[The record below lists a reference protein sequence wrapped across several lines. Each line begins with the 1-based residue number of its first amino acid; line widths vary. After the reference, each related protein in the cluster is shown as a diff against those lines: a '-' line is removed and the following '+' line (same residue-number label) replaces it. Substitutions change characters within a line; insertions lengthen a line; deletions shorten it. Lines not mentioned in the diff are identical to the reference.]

1 MATQMRRVMQSALAV
16 GLIGVTVWADPAPV
30 PPTPPEVQA
39 PPVAAPPV
47 AAPPTAAPPAAA
59 PPAAAPPAPAPP
71 RPMAP
76 EFSCEGTSGRTRH
89 LSHYLGR
96 AVIIVY
102 EDRDSNHQN
111 DVLKQELA
119 ARARAQDLTQD
130 VSVVPV
136 ANLSGFGFWPAQGFA
151 RDAVLDIA
159 RQQQMEILIDWTGE
173 MARAYRFRPAR
184 SYVMVLSRE
193 GRVLFRHA
201 GTLDSTARGR
211 FFNAVSEA
219 IATR

>member
-1 MATQMRRVMQSALAV
+1 MRGAMVA
-16 GLIGVTVWADPAPV
+16 GLIGVTAWADPAPV
-30 PPTPPEVQA
+30 APAPPPEVQ
-39 PPVAAPPV
+39 V
-47 AAPPTAAPPAAA
+47 
-59 PPAAAPPAPAPP
+59 PPAPAAPTSPP
-71 RPMAP
+71 PAQAEPAPALTPPVRQRPMAP
-76 EFSCEGTSGRTRH
+76 EFACEGTSGRTRH

-102 EDRDSNHQN
+102 EDRDSNQQN

-119 ARARAQDLTQD
+119 ARARAQDLSQD

-136 ANLSGFGFWPAQGFA
+136 ANLSGFAFWPAQGFA

-159 RQQQMEILIDWTGE
+159 RQQQMEILIDWTGD
-173 MARAYRFRPAR
+173 MARAYRFRPAV

-201 GTLDSTARGR
+201 GTLDASARGR
-211 FFNAVSEA
+211 FFNAVSES

>member
-1 MATQMRRVMQSALAV
+1 MQIRRAIHSALALT
-16 GLIGVTVWADPAPV
+16 LIGMTVGADPAPV
-30 PPTPPEVQA
+30 A
-39 PPVAAPPV
+39 PPPPPAEV
-47 AAPPTAAPPAAA
+47 PAPPAAPPPSD
-59 PPAAAPPAPAPP
+59 PPAVTPPAPRATP

-111 DVLKQELA
+111 DVLKEELA
-119 ARARAQDLTQD
+119 ARARAQDLSQD

-136 ANLSGFGFWPAQGFA
+136 ANLSGFSFWPAQGFA

-173 MARAYRFRPAR
+173 MARAYRFRPAM

-201 GTLDSTARGR
+201 GTLDASARGR

>member
-1 MATQMRRVMQSALAV
+1 
-16 GLIGVTVWADPAPV
+16 
-30 PPTPPEVQA
+30 
-39 PPVAAPPV
+39 
-47 AAPPTAAPPAAA
+47 
-59 PPAAAPPAPAPP
+59 
-71 RPMAP
+71 MAP

-136 ANLSGFGFWPAQGFA
+136 ANLSGFAFWPAQGFA

-173 MARAYRFRPAR
+173 MARSYRFRPAM

-201 GTLDSTARGR
+201 GTLDSSARGR

>member
-1 MATQMRRVMQSALAV
+1 MHRTLAV
-16 GLIGVTVWADPAPV
+16 ALIGMTAWADPAPV
-30 PPTPPEVQA
+30 TPTSPPEVQA
-39 PPVAAPPV
+39 PAAPP
-47 AAPPTAAPPAAA
+47 APPSPPPPAAA
-59 PPAAAPPAPAPP
+59 PAPSLAPPVMP
-71 RPMAP
+71 RPRAP

-136 ANLSGFGFWPAQGFA
+136 ANLSGFAFWPAQGFA

-159 RQQQMEILIDWTGE
+159 RQQQMEILIDWTGD
-173 MARAYRFRPAR
+173 MARSYRFRPAM

-201 GTLDSTARGR
+201 GTLDASARGR

>member
-1 MATQMRRVMQSALAV
+1 MHGVLAV
-16 GLIGVTVWADPAPV
+16 ALIGMTAWADPAPV
-30 PPTPPEVQA
+30 APSPQPEVQA
-39 PPVAAPPV
+39 P
-47 AAPPTAAPPAAA
+47 AAPPTPAAPTS
-59 PPAAAPPAPAPP
+59 PPSAPAPSLAPPVMP

-136 ANLSGFGFWPAQGFA
+136 ANLSGFAFWPAQGFA

-173 MARAYRFRPAR
+173 MARAYRFRPAM

-201 GTLDSTARGR
+201 GTLDASARGR
-211 FFNAVSEA
+211 FFNAVSES

>member
-1 MATQMRRVMQSALAV
+1 MHGALVMA
-16 GLIGVTVWADPAPV
+16 LIGMTAWADPAPIA
-30 PPTPPEVQA
+30 PSPPPEVQA
-39 PPVAAPPV
+39 PAAPT
-47 AAPPTAAPPAAA
+47 APTAPPAA
-59 PPAAAPPAPAPP
+59 PAAAPAPSLAPPVVP

-76 EFSCEGTSGRTRH
+76 EFACEGTSGRTRR

-102 EDRDSNHQN
+102 EDRDSNQQN

-119 ARARAQDLTQD
+119 ARARAQDLSQD

-136 ANLSGFGFWPAQGFA
+136 ANLSGFAFWPAQGFA

-159 RQQQMEILIDWTGE
+159 RQQQMEILIDWSGD
-173 MARAYRFRPAR
+173 MARAYRFRPAM

-201 GTLDSTARGR
+201 GTLDASARGR
-211 FFNAVSEA
+211 FFNAVSES